1 MASAGVGRFQATHWA
16 LVGGVAIACGSAD
29 LVSPTSVVAGGAVAG
44 ALTAANAIAFRTAV
58 RQRRA
63 GVAFGLL
70 GAKTA
75 LLLGLGWLA
84 FAARPEYRPDP
95 AGFAVGV
102 TCLPLAA
109 LVEAWRARRT

>member
-16 LVGGVAIACGSAD
+16 LVAGAAAACWSGGLA
-29 LVSPTSVVAGGAVAG
+29 SPTAVVGGGALAG
-44 ALTAANAIAFRTAV
+44 TLTAVNAIAFRAAV
-58 RQRRA
+58 RHRRS
-63 GVAFGLL
+63 GVAFALF
-70 GAKTA
+70 AVKTVLFVA
-75 LLLGLGWLA
+75 LGWLA
-84 FAARPEYRPDP
+84 FAAGPEYRPEP